1 MANLNDIFQMDK
13 KTNQIGVYN
22 LTPVEAFLINK
33 NLPFGTKLVLEN
45 ELKRKFISKKR
56 KSPNKKK
63 GSNISKEKKLKDS
76 KNMSYSRN
84 SKIKKIHLKLIYKG
98 KSHEN
103 PIFMNKCKCLMFL
116 FKISSQFELEPLLIY
131 NKPSIRDIERD
142 VIKCKYDSFYQFKLS
157 IRNFWL
163 YHYKNEGSKKL
174 IPQIKKLCSFSE
186 KTFENIE
193 NLKEDFL
200 LQKYKLLSIDENSS
214 LFQVKTL
221 SSNLTVESNPGINII
236 SEGKNSISPKN
247 NNKENNSNT
256 TNESILN
263 EEKNILC
270 EKIKFLTPS
279 QLQGIIPLLSDF
291 FNKVDNV
298 NDQYVEFDIELLNKE
313 QTQKV
318 EIYVNKCIESNKN
331 SNIKNQYNNNVFKI
345 EEEGKKRKKL
355 LLETISS
362 SGSNKNKTF
371 NNIYDDNTNNIEKN
385 NLNFNQLNFDNID
398 NSKNYN
404 ENNYESNIE
413 NSNFNNLLFT
423 ENSFLNQALD
433 QSKIENTTLFNP
445 LNISDRNISNQ
456 NISLDYINKSPH
468 NTSQLN
474 FDESFDFH

>member
-1 MANLNDIFQMDK
+1 M
-13 KTNQIGVYN
+13 Y
-22 LTPVEAFLINK
+22 
-33 NLPFGTKLVLEN
+33 
-45 ELKRKFISKKR
+45 
-56 KSPNKKK
+56 
-63 GSNISKEKKLKDS
+63 
-76 KNMSYSRN
+76 
-84 SKIKKIHLKLIYKG
+84 
-98 KSHEN
+98 
-103 PIFMNKCKCLMFL
+103 
-116 FKISSQFELEPLLIY
+116 
-131 NKPSIRDIERD
+131 
-142 VIKCKYDSFYQFKLS
+142 
-157 IRNFWL
+157 
-163 YHYKNEGSKKL
+163 
-174 IPQIKKLCSFSE
+174 FSE

-385 NLNFNQLNFDNID
+385 NLNYSQLNFDNID
-398 NSKNYN
+398 NIKNYN
-404 ENNYESNIE
+404 ENNYENNLE

-456 NISLDYINKSPH
+456 NISLDYINKIPH

>member
-116 FKISSQFELEPLLIY
+116 FTISSEFELEPLLIY

-279 QLQGIIPLLSDF
+279 QLQGIIP
-291 FNKVDNV
+291 
-298 NDQYVEFDIELLNKE
+298 YVEFDIELLNKE